1 MEEHRL
7 PKYLRAQPQL
17 LNWELDEL
25 MVWAP
30 FVIVGLLINHMF
42 LLSLVGYF
50 VMRGYIKLKRNKQD
64 GYLLHFFYKLGLY
77 NLKGKVPEYWIK
89 ELVK

>member
-7 PKYLRAQPQL
+7 PKYLHAQPQL

-25 MVWAP
+25 FVWAP
-30 FVIVGLLINHMF
+30 FIFVGLLINEMP
-42 LLSLVGYF
+42 LLTLIGYF
-50 VMRGYIKLKRNKQD
+50 VMRFYIRLKRNRQD

-77 NLKGKVPEYWIK
+77 GLKGKFPEYWVK